1 MITTIIRKPN
11 FIWKAVLF
19 LLIMARFAFVGKG
32 FFAFPDEW
40 RFTESVEAVKALVS
54 CDTTDFWQ
62 HIFKTQGRPADA
74 LLKLIPASI
83 IYTAHHFF
91 GTLLYSEFA
100 ASVMFLFNFSIYLL
114 LLRTYFNLF
123 KTLMNNE
130 NLAWFGIVLYSCLTL
145 SFISLRHS
153 DPYDSS
159 QLFFAIVLLRV
170 CQANFTAKA
179 SFVWGFMA
187 FFAYLIYPGN
197 ILFYAIIAA
206 FFGFLVYRKQN
217 FKAAFTHLVFYGLGS
232 AFLLFLTELA
242 SRYSGMS
249 FLRESLWLST
259 SILQGSFS
267 EAYTFVFK
275 YFFEVES
282 VLGIALIIGFFC
294 GSIVLLIKQ
303 IPVFHKEKILALL
316 LISIAFFLFYA
327 SASFF
332 LEKVVWYAR
341 LLKQF
346 VPILLV
352 VALLPLSLLSKKW
365 QNSSITFFT
374 LLALISFA
382 LSWKEYRTVNY
393 PRDILFDQQEQHGKA
408 AIQTTT
414 EFKNF
419 ISFYAQQPTKNA
431 SYTLVNFGIVF
442 PYRELSDYRVYR
454 PKSNDTLVLDV
465 PDCSS
470 FKAYQFEG
478 YNLEERANID
488 QQTPRLKIYRLNLEA
503 KKATAK

>member
-1 MITTIIRKPN
+1 MIKIDVRNPDT
-11 FIWKAVLF
+11 IWKAVLL
-19 LLIMARFAFVGKG
+19 LLILARFAFVGKG
-32 FFAFPDEW
+32 FFSFPDEW

-54 CDTTDFWQ
+54 FDTSDFWQ

-74 LLKLIPASI
+74 LLKLIPAAV
-83 IYTAHHFF
+83 IYCTHHFF

-123 KTLMNNE
+123 KILLNNE

-159 QLFFAIVLLRV
+159 QLFFAMVLLRI
-170 CQANFTAKA
+170 CQAKFTAKA
-179 SFVWGFMA
+179 SFICGLLA

-197 ILFYAIIAA
+197 VLLYAIIAT
-206 FFGFLVYRKQN
+206 FFGFSVYWKQG
-217 FKAAFTHLVFYGLGS
+217 FKVAFTQLVFYGLGS
-232 AFLLFLTELA
+232 AFLLLLTELA
-242 SRYSGMS
+242 SRHSGMS

-267 EAYTFVFK
+267 EAYTFIFK

-282 VLGIALIIGFFC
+282 VLGIALLIGFFC
-294 GSIVLLIKQ
+294 GSTVLLIKQ
-303 IPVFHKEKILALL
+303 IPIFHKEKILAFL
-316 LISIAFFLFYA
+316 LISVTFFLFYA
-327 SASFF
+327 SASYF
-332 LEKVVWYAR
+332 LEKVVWYGR

-346 VPILLV
+346 VPIIIV
-352 VALLPLSLLSKKW
+352 VALVPMSLLSKKW
-365 QNSSITFFT
+365 QNSSVLISTAV
-374 LLALISFA
+374 ALISFA
-382 LSWKEYRTVNY
+382 LSWKEYRTVTY
-393 PRDILFDQQEQHGKA
+393 PRDVLFAQLESHGKK
-408 AIQTTT
+408 AIRTTT

-419 ISFYAQQPTKNA
+419 IPFYTRKTEESAQF
-431 SYTLVNFGIVF
+431 TLVNFGIVF
-442 PYRELSDYRVYR
+442 PYRKRTDFRSYA
-454 PKSNDTLVLDV
+454 PKNDETLMFDA

-478 YNLEERANID
+478 YNVEERANID
-488 QQTPRLKIYRLNLEA
+488 KQTPRLKIYRLNLEA

>member
-11 FIWKAVLF
+11 FIWRAVLF
-19 LLIMARFAFVGKG
+19 LLIVARFAFAGKG

-40 RFTESVEAVKALVS
+40 RFTESIEAVKALVS

-100 ASVMFLFNFSIYLL
+100 ASVMFLFNIGIYLL
-114 LLRTYFNLF
+114 LLQTYFRLF
-123 KTLMNNE
+123 KILLNNQH
-130 NLAWFGIVLYSCLTL
+130 LAWFGIVLYSCLTL

-159 QLFFAIVLLRV
+159 QLFFALVLLRV
-170 CQANFTAKA
+170 CQSNFTARA
-179 SFVWGFMA
+179 SFVWGNMA

-197 ILFYAIIAA
+197 ILLYAIIAA

-217 FKAAFTHLVFYGLGS
+217 FKASFTHLVFYGLGS
-232 AFLLFLTELA
+232 VFLLFLTELA

-282 VLGIALIIGFFC
+282 VLGFAIIIGFFC

-316 LISIAFFLFYA
+316 LISLAFFLFYA
-327 SASFF
+327 SASYF

-346 VPILLV
+346 VPIILV
-352 VALLPLSLLSKKW
+352 IALVPLSLLSKKW
-365 QNSSITFFT
+365 QNSSILIFSVI
-374 LLALISFA
+374 ALFSFA
-382 LSWKEYRTVNY
+382 LSWKEYRNVTY
-393 PRDILFDQQEQHGKA
+393 PRDILLSHIERHGKKSIRTA
-408 AIQTTT
+408 T

-419 ISFYAQQPTKNA
+419 IPFYTRKTDEDAVF
-431 SYTLVNFGIVF
+431 TLVNFGIVF
-442 PYRELSDYRVYR
+442 PYRKQSDFRRYQ
-454 PKSNDTLVLDV
+454 PKEHETLLFDVL
-465 PDCSS
+465 DCSS

-478 YNLEERANID
+478 YNVEERANID

>member
-1 MITTIIRKPN
+1 MIKIDLRNSNTV
-11 FIWKAVLF
+11 WKAVLIV
-19 LLIMARFAFVGKG
+19 LILARFAFVGKG

-54 CDTTDFWQ
+54 LDTTDFWQ

-74 LLKLIPASI
+74 LLKLIPAAV
-83 IYTAHHFF
+83 IYCAHHFF
-91 GTLLYSEFA
+91 GTLLFNEFA

-123 KTLMNNE
+123 KTLLNNE
-130 NLAWFGIVLYSCLTL
+130 HLAWFGIVLYSCLTL

-159 QLFFAIVLLRV
+159 QLFFVWILVQICRS
-170 CQANFTAKA
+170 NFTLKSAFHYG
-179 SFVWGFMA
+179 FVA
-187 FFAYLIYPGN
+187 FFAYLVYPGN
-197 ILFYAIIAA
+197 ILLYGIIAV
-206 FFGFLVYRKQN
+206 FYGFTVYRKLN
-217 FKAAFTHLVFYGLGS
+217 FKTAFFHVSTYGLGS
-232 AFLLFLTELA
+232 FFLLLLTELA
-242 SRYSGMS
+242 SRFSSMS

-267 EAYTFVFK
+267 EAYTFIFK
-275 YFFEVES
+275 YFIEVES
-282 VLGIALIIGFFC
+282 VLGIALLMGFFC

-303 IPVFHKEKILALL
+303 IPVLHKEKILALL
-316 LISIAFFLFYA
+316 LISVAFFLFYA

-346 VPILLV
+346 IPILLV
-352 VALLPLSLLSKKW
+352 VALLPLSLLSNKW
-365 QNSSITFFT
+365 QNSSLTFFS

-393 PRDILFDQQEQHGKA
+393 PRDLLFAQLQQHGKT

-419 ISFYAQQPTKNA
+419 IPFYAQQPTKNT

-454 PKSNDTLVLDV
+454 SKSNETLVLDV
-465 PDCSS
+465 PDCTA

-478 YNLEERANID
+478 YNMEERANINK
-488 QQTPRLKIYRLNLEA
+488 QTPRLKIYRLNLEA